1 MKNIVII
8 VLLTQS
14 ISLAFGDSDL
24 SNKKLTCI
32 RDGGGNYSGD
42 IYTIHFIDDK
52 KYELIYFKITGTKES
67 RKIYRYVKPFIQEE
81 GSGVPRGLP
90 RYRADIDTVKLIDR
104 DYLRADNGY
113 QFKLGIMFIDRETLL
128 VNPRGDRCTLFN
140 GTKQE
145 LFNTTRDN
153 WENSVSAMNLIDDA
167 NKKSQRDKNKF

>member
-1 MKNIVII
+1 M
-8 VLLTQS
+8 LTQS

-42 IYTIHFIDDK
+42 IYTIHFIDDE
-52 KYELIYFKITGTKES
+52 KYELIYFKISGTKES
-67 RKIYRYVKPFIQEE
+67 RKIYRYVKPFIQDE
-81 GSGVPRGLP
+81 GSDVPSGLP
-90 RYRADIDTVKLIDR
+90 RYSAGIDTVKLIDR

-128 VNPRGDRCTLFN
+128 VNPRRDRCTLFN
-140 GTKQE
+140 GTKEE
-145 LFNTTRDN
+145 LFNTIRDN
-153 WENSVSAMNLIDDA
+153 WKNSVSALNLIDDA